1 MLLCVSKQE
10 DLERFYNKRSN
21 SFTII
26 LNDSGA
32 DVLKSA
38 RNVYRKIMCSE
49 MDIVFVACILHD
61 KDIDE
66 SLNQLKTPH
75 YHIVLT
81 FSGVYRIKSVI
92 NWLMNLFHINENQI
106 TIDKCVSVCM
116 QSRYLCHLD
125 DFDKASYD
133 KSEVCTNDSDCLERY
148 YRLCIVR
155 DLHDLI
161 GVVKHYNYNLEEIMD
176 NVAHYDKWRK
186 YINDL
191 IINNNRKRY

>member
-1 MLLCVSKQE
+1 MSKQE

-38 RNVYRKIMCSE
+38 RNIYRKIMCSE

-61 KDIDE
+61 RDKREDDKE
-66 SLNQLKTPH
+66 SLKTPH
-75 YHIVLT
+75 YHIVLSFNGT
-81 FSGVYRIKSVI
+81 YRIKTVI
-92 NWLMNLFHINENQI
+92 NWLMDLFLINENQI
-106 TIDKCVSVCM
+106 TIDKCIDVCM
-116 QSRYLCHLD
+116 QTRYLCHLD
-125 DFDKASYD
+125 DFDKAKYFE
-133 KSEVCTNDSDCLERY
+133 SEVCTNDSDCLERY
-148 YRLCIVR
+148 YRLCKIK

-176 NVAHYDKWRK
+176 NVASYDKWRK